1 MTPAYALLLTRKEA
15 AKILCVSLRTVD
27 ELISNGGILVVRIG
41 RSVRIRLS
49 TLERFIEAKEG
60 EQP

>member
-1 MTPAYALLLTRKEA
+1 MAIAHTSLLTRKDA

-27 ELISNGGILVVRIG
+27 ELIANGGILVVRINKC
-41 RSVRIRLS
+41 VRFRLS

-60 EQP
+60 VQP

>member
-1 MTPAYALLLTRKEA
+1 MALAHTPLLTRKET

-27 ELISNGGILVVRIG
+27 ELISNGGIFVVRIG
-41 RSVRIRLS
+41 RSVRIRIS

-60 EQP
+60 VQP